1 MTKLEQ
7 VIYGLDCCSW
17 GIKCSFCPYKDEP
30 ECRTVLM
37 CDALELLKNKT
48 CHVMTLEELHDDT
61 IETVYYESKR
71 GAFLECKKEWGVIS
85 YNVLCLIDKYNK
97 NILRDCNTYGVLW
110 RCWTSKPSEQQRKNT
125 PWNDY
130 AHFRRNK

>member
-37 CDALELLKNKT
+37 CDALKLLKDQKKGIAPKPTDEKT
-48 CHVMTLEELHDDT
+48 AQIARRVGLFCPNYWCGNCEYHLIKHSKFCPNCGKKVKWDD
-61 IETVYYESKR
+61 
-71 GAFLECKKEWGVIS
+71 
-85 YNVLCLIDKYNK
+85 
-97 NILRDCNTYGVLW
+97 
-110 RCWTSKPSEQQRKNT
+110 
-125 PWNDY
+125 
-130 AHFRRNK
+130 

>member
-37 CDALELLKNKT
+37 CDALNLLKRQENG
-48 CHVMTLEELHDDT
+48 
-61 IETVYYESKR
+61 IEPK
-71 GAFLECKKEWGVIS
+71 
-85 YNVLCLIDKYNK
+85 
-97 NILRDCNTYGVLW
+97 
-110 RCWTSKPSEQQRKNT
+110 TSKEEDGYTWYYCGKCGYEIDPSYENYCPTCGTKIKLKEEENV
-125 PWNDY
+125 
-130 AHFRRNK
+130 